1 MFQKT
6 PFNINSHQINKDEE
20 LKPFVS
26 VLNGENKRETI
37 FRKFPKQ
44 IFIAMVVLIIISIL
58 AFIFI
63 PADKE
68 TRSMSALLYG
78 EARSAVSGEL
88 SLLFDLGTRA
98 KRLAALQA
106 EVERILLQDTVN
118 IEDSI
123 FLEDAMHEL
132 EYFNN
137 PNQENHED

>member
-1 MFQKT
+1 MSQKT
-6 PFNINSHQINKDEE
+6 PFNIDNHQINKDEE

-44 IFIAMVVLIIISIL
+44 IFITMVVLIISSIL
-58 AFIFI
+58 AFLLI

-68 TRSMSALLYG
+68 TRSMSALLSG
-78 EARSAVSGEL
+78 DAKDAVSGEI

-98 KRLAALQA
+98 KRLAALQG
-106 EVERILLQDTVN
+106 EVERILLQDTIN
-118 IEDSI
+118 KEDSI

-132 EYFNN
+132 GYFKT
-137 PNQENHED
+137 PKQKNHED

>member
-1 MFQKT
+1 MSQKA
-6 PFNINSHQINKDEE
+6 PFNIDNHQINKDEE
-20 LKPFVS
+20 MKSFAEVS
-26 VLNGENKRETI
+26 DGENKRDTI
-37 FRKFPKQ
+37 VRKFPKQ
-44 IFIAMVVLIIISIL
+44 IFITMVVLIILSIL
-58 AFIFI
+58 AFVFI

-68 TRSMSALLYG
+68 TRGMSTLLYD
-78 EARSAVSGEL
+78 EAKNAVSGEL

-106 EVERILLQDTVN
+106 EVERILLKDTIN
-118 IEDSI
+118 REDSI